1 MIGQVLGHYR
11 VLEKIG
17 AGGMGEVYRASDD
30 RLGREVAIKVLKSS
44 LANDKDRLRRFEL
57 EARAAAALNH
67 PNIVAIFDIGLH
79 DGAPYIVSELLEGQ
93 TLRQKLMNGAFP
105 FRQVTDY
112 SSQIARGLVAAHEKG
127 IIHRDLKPENLFVT
141 HDGRVKILDFGIAK
155 LTSIDSKEKSDKNE
169 ELPVANMT
177 TQTKSGSVLGTVAYM
192 SPEQLRAKPVDHRS
206 DIFSFGAILYE
217 MLTGRRAFSGETEA
231 DTMMAVLRED
241 PRQMTLVRQSVPIAF
256 ERIVQHCLEKEPDE
270 RFQSARELVFALST
284 VSDLSTSR
292 PISVF
297 RESALRWRKSL
308 PWVGV
313 LLALGIAGFFLGE
326 RVKSA
331 PVYRRLTFERGT
343 IYSAR
348 FTPDG
353 GSVAYG
359 ASWNGQPL
367 ELYSTLADAPLA
379 HPLGITSANLLGLSG
394 SNELAV
400 SLHGM
405 HGGHLDF
412 VNGTLAT
419 EPVAGGAPREV
430 LEDVIWADWS
440 PDGKLA
446 VVHHV
451 PGRIRL
457 EYPIG
462 TVLYETTGTISHI
475 RFSPHGDRI
484 AYMDHPEAS
493 DDRGSVCVTDLAGH
507 HTTLSSG
514 WDSEDGLAWSPK
526 GDEIWFTAI
535 ESGHNRQLWA
545 VNLSGRR
552 RQVLGVP
559 AGITLHD
566 VASDGRVLFTV
577 DSERLAMEWSGES
590 KQVQDLSWYDWT
602 EAKDISKDGQWV
614 LFEESGEPA
623 GLHYAVGIRKIDG
636 SPPIRLGDG
645 TAGGLSPDSKWA
657 ASVFTGSPE
666 HLTLFPVGA
675 GQPREVP
682 LPRLERLLNG
692 AVRFLPDGQHIAL
705 DGNEPGKSVRTYI
718 TDLSGAQLRT
728 ITPEGISALMPS
740 PDGKYLA
747 GARGKD
753 GVVLFPV
760 NGGQSRTVAGVDTS
774 YVAAEWSSDSKALYI
789 YRPGDVPVNIY
800 RLDIATGKKELLREL
815 VPADRAGVVS
825 LGPVICTQSGSEYA
839 YSYYQ
844 TLSVLYVVSGLN

>member
-1 MIGQVLGHYR
+1 MTGQLLGHYR

-30 RLGREVAIKVLKSS
+30 RLGREVAIKILKPS
-44 LANDKDRLRRFEL
+44 LAHDKDRLRRFEQ

-79 DGAPYIVSELLEGQ
+79 DGAPYIVSELLEGK
-93 TLRQKLMNGAFP
+93 TLRQKLMEGALP
-105 FRQVTDY
+105 FRQVSDY

-155 LTSIDSKEKSDKNE
+155 LTTLDKSE
-169 ELPVANMT
+169 QRTVATMT

-192 SPEQLRAKPVDHRS
+192 SPEQLRAKTVDHRS

-217 MLTGRRAFSGETEA
+217 MLTGKRAFSGETEA
-231 DTMMAVLRED
+231 DTMIAVLRED
-241 PRQMTLVRQSVPIAF
+241 PKQMALTRQSIPDSF
-256 ERIVQHCLEKEPDE
+256 EKIVQHCLEKEPEE

-284 VSDLSTSR
+284 LSDTSTSKPVIPFR
-292 PISVF
+292 SSV
-297 RESALRWRKSL
+297 LPWRKSL
-308 PWVGV
+308 PWITT
-313 LLALGIAGFFLGE
+313 LIALGSVGFFLGE
-326 RVKSA
+326 RIKSGA
-331 PVYRRLTFERGT
+331 TPAYSRLTFQRGT

-348 FTPDG
+348 FTPGRD
-353 GSVAYG
+353 SVIYG

-367 ELYSTLADAPLA
+367 ELYSTLANAPLA
-379 HPLGITSANLLGLSG
+379 HPLGITSADLLGLSRT
-394 SNELAV
+394 NELAL
-400 SLHGM
+400 SLNGM

-412 VNGTLAT
+412 VNGTLAS
-419 EPVAGGAPREV
+419 EPIAGGAAREV
-430 LEDVIWADWS
+430 LDDVLWADWS

-475 RFSPHGDRI
+475 RFSPQGDKI

-507 HTTLSSG
+507 HTTLSPG

-526 GDEIWFTAI
+526 GDEVWFTAV
-535 ESGHNRQLWA
+535 EKGNDRELWA
-545 VNLSGRR
+545 VNLAGKR

-559 AGITLHD
+559 GGITLQD
-566 VASDGRVLFTV
+566 IASDGRVLFTV
-577 DSERLAMEWSGES
+577 DNERLAMEWSGKG
-590 KQVQDLSWYDWT
+590 KQPMQDLSWYDWT

-614 LFEESGEPA
+614 LFEESGEPV
-623 GLHYAVGIRKIDG
+623 GSHYAVGIRKTDG
-636 SPPIRLGDG
+636 SPPIRLGEG
-645 TAGGLSPDSKWA
+645 TAGGLSPDGKWA
-657 ASVFTGSPE
+657 ASVFTGTPE
-666 HLTLFPVGA
+666 HLTLFPVGT

-682 LPRLERLLNG
+682 LPGLEHLLNG
-692 AVRFLPDGQHIAL
+692 AARFLPDGKRLAVK
-705 DGNEPGKSVRTYI
+705 GNEPGKSPRCYI
-718 TDLSGAQLRT
+718 VDISSGALRAV
-728 ITPEGISALMPS
+728 TPEGSSAIMPS

-747 GARGKD
+747 GTHGKD

-760 NGGQSRTVAGVDTS
+760 EGGPSYTVLGVDAS
-774 YVAAEWSSDSKALYI
+774 YVVAQWSADSKALYI
-789 YRPGDVPVNIY
+789 YRPGEVPLKVY
-800 RLDIATGKKELLREL
+800 RLEIATGKKDFVREL

-825 LGPVICTQSGSEYA
+825 IGPVLSTRDASA
-839 YSYYQ
+839 FAFSYYQ